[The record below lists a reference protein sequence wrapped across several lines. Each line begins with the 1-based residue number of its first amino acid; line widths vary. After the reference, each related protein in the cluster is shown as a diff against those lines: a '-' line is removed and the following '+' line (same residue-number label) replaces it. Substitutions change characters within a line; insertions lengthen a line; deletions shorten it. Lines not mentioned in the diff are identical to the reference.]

1 MFERGITVI
10 SGPVG
15 DHHRQDS
22 SSDNDRK
29 FRAAPIQTDV
39 ARGRLIAWSCP
50 PECISLSWAAMLCL
64 GTKVI
69 VHRVMGLDLSSLN
82 DRTIPA
88 SGNPFNITVAFCL
101 GIGRSGSGESL

>member
-50 PECISLSWAAMLCL
+50 PECISLKL
-64 GTKVI
+64 GCDA
-69 VHRVMGLDLSSLN
+69 L
-82 DRTIPA
+82 
-88 SGNPFNITVAFCL
+88 L
-101 GIGRSGSGESL
+101 GYQGDSPPRDGAGFIFFK